1 MALGDVHHGVQ
12 TEDTFP
18 VALPFQPRCSRET
31 AVLAFHVLLNWLKSN
46 DDDADRG
53 ASLIEYALLVGLI
66 AMVCVAA
73 VTALGG
79 TTSSSYSEVTSML
92 G

>member
-1 MALGDVHHGVQ
+1 M
-12 TEDTFP
+12 
-18 VALPFQPRCSRET
+18 
-31 AVLAFHVLLNWLKSN
+31 LAYHALLNWLKTN
-46 DDDADRG
+46 DGTEGDRG
-53 ASLIEYALLVGLI
+53 ASLIEYALMLALI

-79 TTSSSYSEVTSML
+79 TTSGAYSEVTSML

>member
-1 MALGDVHHGVQ
+1 M
-12 TEDTFP
+12 
-18 VALPFQPRCSRET
+18 
-31 AVLAFHVLLNWLKSN
+31 LAFHALLNWLKTN
-46 DDDADRG
+46 EANGDDRG
-53 ASLIEYALLVGLI
+53 ASLIEYALMLALI

-79 TTSSSYSEVTSML
+79 TTSGSYSEITSML